1 MVWLAYKEEQKG
13 KKEAAASDKK
23 RRLAEAIAQ
32 ESEEPVP
39 MDQVQ
44 FLCIID
50 KYNFVSPQQTT
61 APSTSEDTQPTTS
74 LANDGPPSS
83 HIT

>member
-1 MVWLAYKEEQKG
+1 MKLLAYKEEQKG

-32 ESEEPVP
+32 ESEEPIP

-44 FLCIID
+44 LLYRV
-50 KYNFVSPQQTT
+50 K
-61 APSTSEDTQPTTS
+61 
-74 LANDGPPSS
+74 
-83 HIT
+83 